1 MAMISATQTAVK
13 TAKDVLRRSV
23 VGPRRASSLTSL
35 LLVLMILLT
44 ACGPAATPAAAP
56 TTAAPAAEATEA
68 TEAPT
73 EEAGEEGE
81 ETAAEGGTIKVGILH
96 SLSGTMSISEVSVK
110 DATLLAI
117 EEINAAGGINGMML
131 EPIIEDGAS
140 DWPTFAEKARKLIQQ
155 DGVAVVFGCW
165 TSASR
170 KAVLPVFEE
179 LNGLLFYPVQYEGLE
194 SSPNIFYTG
203 AEPTQQI
210 IPGVEFLVNE
220 LGAESIYL
228 LGSDY
233 VFPRTANLIIKSQLE
248 DLGVTMAGEEYVPLG
263 GTEFSTIISKIQEA
277 QPDAIFNTLNG
288 DSNVAFFK
296 QLLDAGFTAETLPV
310 MSVSVAEEE
319 VRGIG
324 PENVAGHYTAWNY
337 YQTTD
342 TPENEAFVAAYKAA
356 YGEDRVTSDPAEAG
370 YFGVYLWKAMVEA
383 AGSTE
388 VEAVKAAAA
397 TGEISYQAP
406 GGLVTV
412 DGENQHTYK
421 TVRIG
426 QVNAEGLIDE
436 VFASEEPVKPDPF
449 LANIPWAAGLAEG
462 ASQ

>member
-1 MAMISATQTAVK
+1 MSKWRYTTAGNVRW
-13 TAKDVLRRSV
+13 LH
-23 VGPRRASSLTSL
+23 L
-35 LLVLMILLT
+35 LLVLALFVLS
-44 ACGPAATPAAAP
+44 ACAGG
-56 TTAAPAAEATEA
+56 AAPAAEAPAEEA
-68 TEAPT
+68 APT
-73 EEAGEEGE
+73 EAVAEE
-81 ETAAEGGTIKVGILH
+81 AAEAPAEEAAAESDTIKVGILH

-110 DATLLAI
+110 DATLMAI
-117 EEINAAGGINGMML
+117 EEINAAGGVMGKML
-131 EPIIEDGAS
+131 EPVIEDGAS

-155 DGVAVVFGCW
+155 DEVAVVFGCW

-194 SSPNIFYTG
+194 ASPNIFYTG

-210 IPGVEFLVNE
+210 IPGVEFLINE

-233 VFPRTANLIIKSQLE
+233 VFPRTANLIIKAQLE
-248 DLGVTMAGEEYVPLG
+248 DAGVALAGEEYVPLG

-277 QPDAIFNTLNG
+277 QPAAIFNTLNG

-296 QLLDAGFTAETLPV
+296 QFKDAGFTAESLPV
-310 MSVSVAEEE
+310 ISVSVAEEE

-324 PENVAGHYTAWNY
+324 AENIAGHYTSWNY

-342 TPENEAFVAAYKAA
+342 TPENETFVAAYKAA
-356 YGEDRVTSDPAEAG
+356 YGEDRVTADPIEAG
-370 YFGVYLWKAMVEA
+370 YFGVYAWKALVEA
-383 AGSTE
+383 AGSTD
-388 VEAVKAAAA
+388 VEAVTAAADEN
-397 TGEISYQAP
+397 EIEIAAP
-406 GGLVTV
+406 GGPIKV
-412 DGENQHTYK
+412 DGETQHMYK

-426 QVNAEGLIDE
+426 QITEDGLITE
-436 VFASEEPVKPDPF
+436 VWATDGPVKPDPF
-449 LANIPWAAGLAEG
+449 LQAIPWAEGLAER

>member
-1 MAMISATQTAVK
+1 MLTLNPIYLSFYNRKQKGKLRMSNRRYSSANK
-13 TAKDVLRRSV
+13 GLW
-23 VGPRRASSLTSL
+23 LHL
-35 LLVLMILLT
+35 LLVLAIFALS
-44 ACGPAATPAAAP
+44 ACAGGAP
-56 TTAAPAAEATEA
+56 AAPAPAEDTSAEEA
-68 TEAPT
+68 TEAPA
-73 EEAGEEGE
+73 EEA
-81 ETAAEGGTIKVGILH
+81 AEAETIKVGILH

-110 DATLLAI
+110 DATLMAI
-117 EEINAAGGINGMML
+117 EEINAAGGIMGKML
-131 EPIIEDGAS
+131 EPVIEDGAS

-155 DGVAVVFGCW
+155 DEVAVVFGCW

-210 IPGVEFLVNE
+210 IPGVDFLINE
-220 LGAESIYL
+220 LGAQSIYL

-233 VFPRTANLIIKSQLE
+233 VFPRTANLIIKAQLE
-248 DLGVTMAGEEYVPLG
+248 DAGVTLAGEEYVPLG

-296 QLLDAGFTAETLPV
+296 QFKDAGFTAESLPV
-310 MSVSVAEEE
+310 ISVSVAEEE

-342 TPENEAFVAAYKAA
+342 TPENAAFVEAYKAA
-356 YGEDRVTSDPAEAG
+356 YGEDRVTADPIEAA
-370 YFGVYLWKAMVEA
+370 YFGVYLWKAMVEKAESTAVDAVREA
-383 AGSTE
+383 AQS
-388 VEAVKAAAA
+388 
-397 TGEISYQAP
+397 GEIEFNAP
-406 GGLVTV
+406 EGLIKV
-412 DGENQHTYK
+412 DPENQHTYK
-421 TVRIG
+421 YVRIG
-426 QVNAEGLIDE
+426 QINEEGLIDE
-436 VFASEEPVKPDPF
+436 VSGSSEPVKPDPF
-449 LANIPWAAGLAEG
+449 LQNIPWAAGLAER
-462 ASQ
+462 ATQ

>member
-1 MAMISATQTAVK
+1 MSSLRQFLPTSATSGKQRQP
-13 TAKDVLRRSV
+13 VL
-23 VGPRRASSLTSL
+23 LL
-35 LLVLMILLT
+35 CLLVLALLVN
-44 ACGPAATPAAAP
+44 ACAPA
-56 TTAAPAAEATEA
+56 AAPAAEPAAAEA
-68 TEAPT
+68 TAPAA
-73 EEAGEEGE
+73 EEA
-81 ETAAEGGTIKVGILH
+81 AAPAGDTIKVGILH

-117 EEINAAGGINGMML
+117 EEINAAGGIMGKMI

-155 DGVAVVFGCW
+155 DQVAVVFGCW

-210 IPGVEFLVNE
+210 IPGVDFLMNE
-220 LGAESIYL
+220 LGAKKIYL

-233 VFPRTANLIIKSQLE
+233 VFPRTANLIIKAQLE
-248 DLGVTMAGEEYVPLG
+248 AAGVELAGEEYVPLG

-277 QPDAIFNTLNG
+277 APDAIFNTLNG

-296 QLLDAGFTAETLPV
+296 QFKDAGYTPETLPV
-310 MSVSVAEEE
+310 ISVSVAEEE

-324 PENVAGHYTAWNY
+324 AENIAGHYTAWNY
-337 YQTTD
+337 YQTTA
-342 TPENEAFVAAYKAA
+342 TPENEKFVAAYKAA
-356 YGEDRVTSDPAEAG
+356 YGDDRVTADPIEAG
-370 YFGVYLWKAMVEA
+370 YFGVYVWKALVEA
-383 AGSTE
+383 AGSTD
-388 VEAVKAAAA
+388 VAAVTGAADAS
-397 TGEISYQAP
+397 EIEIAAP
-406 GGLVTV
+406 GGVIKV
-412 DGENQHTYK
+412 DGETQHMYK

-426 QVNAEGLIDE
+426 QIGADGLITE
-436 VFASEEPVKPDPF
+436 VWASEGPVKPDPF
-449 LANIPWAAGLAEG
+449 LKAIPWAAGLAEK

>member
-1 MAMISATQTAVK
+1 MSLLRKQSPAPA
-13 TAKDVLRRSV
+13 RRSSTSWKY
-23 VGPRRASSLTSL
+23 RQQIFLLIMLISL
-35 LLVLMILLT
+35 LVS
-44 ACGPAATPAAAP
+44 ACAPAAAP
-56 TTAAPAAEATEA
+56 AAPAAEEAAT
-68 TEAPT
+68 TAPAA
-73 EEAGEEGE
+73 EEA
-81 ETAAEGGTIKVGILH
+81 AAPAGDTIKVGILH

-117 EEINAAGGINGMML
+117 EEINAAGGIMGKQI

-155 DGVAVVFGCW
+155 DQVAVVFGCW

-210 IPGVEFLVNE
+210 IPGVDFLMNE
-220 LGAESIYL
+220 LGAKKIYL

-233 VFPRTANLIIKSQLE
+233 VFPRTANLIIKAQLE
-248 DLGVTMAGEEYVPLG
+248 AAGVELAGEEYVPLG

-277 QPDAIFNTLNG
+277 APDAIFNTLNG

-296 QLLDAGFTAETLPV
+296 QFKDAGYTAETLPV
-310 MSVSVAEEE
+310 ISVSVAEEE

-324 PENVAGHYTAWNY
+324 AENVAGHYTAWNY
-337 YQTTD
+337 YQTTA
-342 TPENEAFVAAYKAA
+342 TPENEKFVAAYKAA
-356 YGEDRVTSDPAEAG
+356 YGEDRVTADPIEAG
-370 YFGVYLWKAMVEA
+370 YFGVYAWKALVEA
-383 AGSTE
+383 AGSTD
-388 VEAVKAAAA
+388 VAAVTAAADA
-397 TGEISYQAP
+397 SEIEIAAP
-406 GGLVTV
+406 GGPIKV
-412 DGENQHTYK
+412 DGETQHMYK

-426 QVNAEGLIDE
+426 QIGEDGLITE
-436 VFASEEPVKPDPF
+436 VWASDGPVKPDPF
-449 LANIPWAAGLAEG
+449 LKAIPWAEGLAER

>member
-1 MAMISATQTAVK
+1 MMRSLRQFLPTSATRGKQRQP
-13 TAKDVLRRSV
+13 VL
-23 VGPRRASSLTSL
+23 LL
-35 LLVLMILLT
+35 CLLVLALLVN
-44 ACGPAATPAAAP
+44 ACAPA
-56 TTAAPAAEATEA
+56 AAPAAEPAAAEA
-68 TEAPT
+68 TAPAA
-73 EEAGEEGE
+73 EEA
-81 ETAAEGGTIKVGILH
+81 AAPAGDTIKVGILH

-117 EEINAAGGINGMML
+117 EEINAAGGIMGKMI

-155 DGVAVVFGCW
+155 DQVAVVFGCW

-210 IPGVEFLVNE
+210 IPGIEFLINE
-220 LGAESIYL
+220 LGSKKIYL

-233 VFPRTANLIIKSQLE
+233 VFPRTANLIIKAQLE
-248 DLGVTMAGEEYVPLG
+248 AAGVELAGEEYVPLG

-277 QPDAIFNTLNG
+277 APDAIFNTLNG

-296 QLLDAGFTAETLPV
+296 QFKDAGYTPETLPV
-310 MSVSVAEEE
+310 ISVSVAEEE

-324 PENVAGHYTAWNY
+324 AENIAGHYTAWNY
-337 YQTTD
+337 YQTTA
-342 TPENEAFVAAYKAA
+342 TPENEKFVAAYKAA
-356 YGEDRVTSDPAEAG
+356 YGDDRVTADPIEAG
-370 YFGVYLWKAMVEA
+370 YFGVYAWKALVEA
-383 AGSTE
+383 AGSTD
-388 VEAVKAAAA
+388 VAAVTAAADA
-397 TGEISYQAP
+397 SEIEIAAP
-406 GGLVTV
+406 GGPIKV
-412 DGENQHTYK
+412 DGETQHMYK

-426 QVNAEGLIDE
+426 QIGADGLITE
-436 VFASEEPVKPDPF
+436 VWASEGPVKPDPF
-449 LANIPWAAGLAEG
+449 LKAIPWAAGLAEK

>member
-1 MAMISATQTAVK
+1 MSSLRQFLPTSATRGKQRQP
-13 TAKDVLRRSV
+13 VL
-23 VGPRRASSLTSL
+23 LL
-35 LLVLMILLT
+35 CLLVLALLVN
-44 ACGPAATPAAAP
+44 ACAPA
-56 TTAAPAAEATEA
+56 AAPAAEPAAAEA
-68 TEAPT
+68 TAPAA
-73 EEAGEEGE
+73 EEA
-81 ETAAEGGTIKVGILH
+81 AAPAGDTIKVGILH

-117 EEINAAGGINGMML
+117 EEINAAGGIMGKMI

-155 DGVAVVFGCW
+155 DQVAVVFGCW

-210 IPGVEFLVNE
+210 IPGIEFLINE
-220 LGAESIYL
+220 LGSKKIYL

-233 VFPRTANLIIKSQLE
+233 VFPRTANLIIKAQLE
-248 DLGVTMAGEEYVPLG
+248 AAGVELAGEEYVPLG

-277 QPDAIFNTLNG
+277 APDAIFNTLNG

-296 QLLDAGFTAETLPV
+296 QFKDAGYTPETLPV
-310 MSVSVAEEE
+310 ISVSVAEEE

-324 PENVAGHYTAWNY
+324 AENIAGHYTAWNY
-337 YQTTD
+337 YQTTA
-342 TPENEAFVAAYKAA
+342 TPENEKFVAAYKAA
-356 YGEDRVTSDPAEAG
+356 YGDDRVTADPIEAG
-370 YFGVYLWKAMVEA
+370 YFGVYAWKALVEA
-383 AGSTE
+383 AGSTD
-388 VEAVKAAAA
+388 VAAVTAAADA
-397 TGEISYQAP
+397 SEIEIAAP
-406 GGLVTV
+406 GGPIKV
-412 DGENQHTYK
+412 DGETQHMYK

-426 QVNAEGLIDE
+426 QIGADGLITE
-436 VFASEEPVKPDPF
+436 VWASEGPVKPDPF
-449 LANIPWAAGLAEG
+449 LKAIPWAAGLAEK

>member
-1 MAMISATQTAVK
+1 
-13 TAKDVLRRSV
+13 
-23 VGPRRASSLTSL
+23 
-35 LLVLMILLT
+35 
-44 ACGPAATPAAAP
+44 
-56 TTAAPAAEATEA
+56 
-68 TEAPT
+68 
-73 EEAGEEGE
+73 
-81 ETAAEGGTIKVGILH
+81 
-96 SLSGTMSISEVSVK
+96 MSISEVSVK

-210 IPGVEFLVNE
+210 IPGVEYLVNE
-220 LGAESIYL
+220 LGSQKIYL

-233 VFPRTANLIIKSQLE
+233 VFPRTANLIIKAQLE
-248 DLGVTMAGEEYVPLG
+248 ALGVELAGEEYVPLG

-296 QLLDAGFTAETLPV
+296 QFLDAGFTAETVPV

-356 YGEDRVTSDPAEAG
+356 YGDDRVTSDPAEAG

-383 AGSTE
+383 AGSTD

-397 TGEISYQAP
+397 TGEISFQAP

-436 VFASEEPVKPDPF
+436 VFASAEPVKPDPF
-449 LANIPWAAGLAEG
+449 LANIPWAEGLAEG

>member
-1 MAMISATQTAVK
+1 MMSSLRQFLPTSATRGKQRQP
-13 TAKDVLRRSV
+13 VL
-23 VGPRRASSLTSL
+23 LL
-35 LLVLMILLT
+35 CLLVLALLVN
-44 ACGPAATPAAAP
+44 ACAPA
-56 TTAAPAAEATEA
+56 AAPAAEPAAAEA
-68 TEAPT
+68 TAPAA
-73 EEAGEEGE
+73 EEA
-81 ETAAEGGTIKVGILH
+81 AAPAGDTIKVGILH

-117 EEINAAGGINGMML
+117 EEINAAGGIMGKMI

-155 DGVAVVFGCW
+155 DQVAVVFGCW

-210 IPGVEFLVNE
+210 IPGIEFLINE
-220 LGAESIYL
+220 LGSKKIYL

-233 VFPRTANLIIKSQLE
+233 VFPRTANLIIKAQLE
-248 DLGVTMAGEEYVPLG
+248 AAGVELAGEEYVPLG

-277 QPDAIFNTLNG
+277 APDAIFNTLNG

-296 QLLDAGFTAETLPV
+296 QFKDAGYTPETLPV
-310 MSVSVAEEE
+310 ISVSVAEEE

-324 PENVAGHYTAWNY
+324 AENIAGHYTAWNY
-337 YQTTD
+337 YQTTA
-342 TPENEAFVAAYKAA
+342 TPENEKFVAAYKAA
-356 YGEDRVTSDPAEAG
+356 YGDDRVTADPIEAG
-370 YFGVYLWKAMVEA
+370 YFGVYAWKALVEA
-383 AGSTE
+383 AGSTD
-388 VEAVKAAAA
+388 VAAVTAAADA
-397 TGEISYQAP
+397 SEIEIAAP
-406 GGLVTV
+406 GGPIKV
-412 DGENQHTYK
+412 DGETQHMYK

-426 QVNAEGLIDE
+426 QIGADGLITE
-436 VFASEEPVKPDPF
+436 VWASEGPVKPDPF
-449 LANIPWAAGLAEG
+449 LKAIPWAAGLAEK